1 MPMEF
6 INQNILL
13 IGIVVVS
20 GLGLLWP
27 LIVRPAGNSLS
38 PAAATQLINRD
49 DAFILDVREV
59 DEFAAGHLP
68 EAKNIPAGKLAE
80 RIGELEKFKDRALLV
95 CCAAGIRS
103 NKACAELKQNGFSK
117 IHALAGG
124 VDAWAAAGYPLKKGG
139 RNK

>member
-27 LIVRPAGNSLS
+27 LIFRPVGHALN
-38 PAAATQLINRD
+38 PVEATQLINRE
-49 DAFILDVREV
+49 DAYILDVREV
-59 DEFAAGHLP
+59 DEFAGGHLP
-68 EAKNIPAGKLAE
+68 EAKNIPAGKLLD
-80 RIGELEKFKDRALLV
+80 RIHELEKFKEKPVLV

-103 NKACAELKQNGFSK
+103 NKACAELKKNGFSK
-117 IHALAGG
+117 IHSLAGG
-124 VDAWAAAGYPLKKGG
+124 VDAWLAAGYPVKKGT
-139 RNK
+139 RSK